1 MAAHAGYDSRQ
12 CGIDPGRLLRLLPLG
27 RLFDYD
33 RHGVTH
39 VASPRSGTSHRARAV
54 PRRSWRAH
62 LHKDRNYNL
71 YSYIFTAATRAEFSQ
86 FPSFPGNFQQALEQ
100 FDTDGDGLIDRDEFR
115 QMNQRYPMVLFP
127 MFHLQD
133 KMQRCTLG
141 ERRWTQIMKQQYKLN
156 IIRDFRYS
164 SDLIFDATH

>member
-27 RLFDYD
+27 RSFDYD

-71 YSYIFTAATRAEFSQ
+71 FTFLFTAAIRAEFSQ
-86 FPSFPGNFQQALEQ
+86 FPRFQVIFIWNNYWDMIPPHHSWGCFLLSIFYRGNCAAIFQAALQPG
-100 FDTDGDGLIDRDEFR
+100 GLPSI
-115 QMNQRYPMVLFP
+115 LFGRP
-127 MFHLQD
+127 
-133 KMQRCTLG
+133 
-141 ERRWTQIMKQQYKLN
+141 
-156 IIRDFRYS
+156 
-164 SDLIFDATH
+164 

>member
-27 RLFDYD
+27 RSFDYD
-33 RHGVTH
+33 RYGVTH

-71 YSYIFTAATRAEFSQ
+71 FTFLFTAAIRAEFSQ
-86 FPSFPGNFQQALEQ
+86 FPRFQVIFIWNNYWDMIPPYHLWGCFLLSIFYRGNCAAIFQAALQPG
-100 FDTDGDGLIDRDEFR
+100 GLPSI
-115 QMNQRYPMVLFP
+115 LFGRP
-127 MFHLQD
+127 
-133 KMQRCTLG
+133 
-141 ERRWTQIMKQQYKLN
+141 
-156 IIRDFRYS
+156 
-164 SDLIFDATH
+164 